1 MARVGR
7 SRSAGV
13 KVLLGIAGIAFL
25 VGGAATVVGV
35 GGLVSDPDAVPTC
48 DGKVMSVGELCE
60 ITRGGSLVDSY
71 TYQEKLERQ
80 RANKDSG
87 GNTLTIG
94 LAVIGVG
101 LLGGGLVESRFR
113 RSGRRRTPD
122 GAGTI
127 PAPSIST
134 LSAPTPSAP
143 TPSVPTQSAVDATP
157 RAGDSGA
164 ARNRRLVVITAV
176 LAWLCVATAVVV
188 GVVVVLDDRS
198 DTSEPSPSQAA
209 AASSTAARARHTEA
223 LMAGMP
229 ESLRAAVERCE
240 PGYVNQSHVL
250 RTGTCYLAKGSPLVA
265 GLAAHDGLAGI
276 FEVSNV
282 NAASYYKTMRYLPQ
296 GSTAFLDDSF
306 RLAIFQQDPYPSD
319 PSGPPGLGN
328 YLQYLDRRNG
338 LWIKVNHLV
347 TVQDAETFLARAGF

>member
-1 MARVGR
+1 MTRVGI

-13 KVLLGIAGIAFL
+13 KVLLWIAAIAFL
-25 VGGAATVVGV
+25 VGGAATVVGI
-35 GGLVSDPDAVPTC
+35 GGLASDPDAVPTC
-48 DGKVMSVGELCE
+48 DGKVMAVGELCE

-80 RANKDSG
+80 RANKDSAG
-87 GNTLTIG
+87 STLTIG
-94 LAVIGVG
+94 LTVIGASLV
-101 LLGGGLVESRFR
+101 GGGLVEIRFR
-113 RSGRRRTPD
+113 RSGRRRTSD
-122 GAGTI
+122 GTATI
-127 PAPSIST
+127 Q
-134 LSAPTPSAP
+134 TPSVP
-143 TPSVPTQSAVDATP
+143 TPSVPPSAAVPTQSPTDATP
-157 RAGDSGA
+157 RTGDSGT
-164 ARNRRLVVITAV
+164 ARNKRLVVITAV

-198 DTSEPSPSQAA
+198 GTSEPSPSQAA
-209 AASSTAARARHTEA
+209 AASSTAARVRHTEA

-229 ESLRAAVERCE
+229 ETLRAAVERCE
-240 PGYVNQSHVL
+240 PGYVNQNHVL

-282 NAASYYKTMRYLPQ
+282 NAAASYYKTMRYLPQ
-296 GSTAFLDDSF
+296 GSTAFLDDSS
-306 RLAIFQQDPYPSD
+306 RLAIFHEDQY